1 MEIGKIV
8 TMVISHP
15 LLDKLVSLS
24 SKRVLIVQLTLFSLK
39 KKKKKDL
46 RKGADVV
53 LQVTLDGIDLLL
65 LKLIDQR
72 ILKGIMIHLMTITI
86 VS

>member
-8 TMVISHP
+8 TTVISHP

-53 LQVTLDGIDLLL
+53 LQVTLKSL
-65 LKLIDQR
+65 
-72 ILKGIMIHLMTITI
+72 
-86 VS
+86 